1 MQIPAVSVAV
11 VEILV
16 AVAVEEI
23 RTCYERLP
31 LLLVDPSQ
39 FHKVAVASSSSSFVE
54 DMAVVVVVAVAVVAV
69 GLGFVAAVI
78 FCARDRATFED

>member
-1 MQIPAVSVAV
+1 MQIPADCVAV

-23 RTCYERLP
+23 RTCYERLL

-39 FHKVAVASSSSSFVE
+39 FHKVVVAASSSSFVE

-69 GLGFVAAVI
+69 DSGFVAAVI
-78 FCARDRATFED
+78 FSARDRATFED